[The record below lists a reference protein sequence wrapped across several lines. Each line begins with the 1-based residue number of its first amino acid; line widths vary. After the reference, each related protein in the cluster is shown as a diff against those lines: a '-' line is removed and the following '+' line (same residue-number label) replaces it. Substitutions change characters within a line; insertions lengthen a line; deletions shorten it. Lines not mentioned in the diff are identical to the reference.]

1 MFRYVF
7 HTEGAE
13 PITFDIDETQALPD
27 RDPSGELPAWLRLSE
42 HKCEVCPLANDARRS
57 CPAALAARPVIES
70 FSGHISFETLRVEVH
85 MDQFQLFGEVPAQQ
99 AVRSLLGLLFSLSA
113 CPVLSK
119 LRPMAR
125 YHLPFGSREHT
136 EFRFLGMYLIAQR
149 LRAQAGLEPDW
160 KLDGL
165 LDLFQQIHAVNRM
178 LAERLRDA
186 TTQDAALNS
195 LVILDHM
202 ATSAEV
208 SLNRRLEKLQ
218 ALFGQYLT

>member
-7 HTEGAE
+7 HPAGGQ
-13 PITFDIDETQALPD
+13 PIPFDVDETRPLPD
-27 RDPSGELPAWLRLSE
+27 EEPGDEIPAWMRLPV
-42 HKCEVCPLANDARRS
+42 HKCEVCPLADDSRRA
-57 CPAALAARPVIES
+57 CPAALAARPVIEA

-119 LRPMAR
+119 LRPMAH

-149 LRAQAGLEPDW
+149 LRAEDGLEPDW
-160 KLDGL
+160 ELTGL
-165 LDLFQQIHAVNRM
+165 LDLFGQIHAVNRM
-178 LAERLRDA
+178 LAERMRDA
-186 TTQDAALNS
+186 TIGDAALNS
-195 LVILDHM
+195 LVILDHL

-208 SLNRRLEKLQ
+208 SLSRRLRKLRG
-218 ALFGQYLT
+218 LFDQYLA

>member
-7 HTEGAE
+7 LPEGAA
-13 PITFDIDETQALPD
+13 PIPFEIDETRPLPD
-27 RDPSGELPAWLRLSE
+27 SDPTGELPDWLKLTV
-42 HKCEVCPLANDARRS
+42 HKCEVCPLADDARRS
-57 CPAALAARPVIES
+57 CPAALAARPVIEA

-85 MDQFQLFGEVPAQQ
+85 MEQFQVSGEVPAQQ
-99 AVRSLLGLLFSLSA
+99 AVRSLLGLVFSLSA

-160 KLDGL
+160 DLDGL
-165 LDLFQQIHAVNRM
+165 LALFQQIHAVNRL

-186 TTQDAALNS
+186 TTEDAALNS

-208 SLNRRLEKLQ
+208 SLNRQLDKLRD
-218 ALFGQYLT
+218 LFAQYLV